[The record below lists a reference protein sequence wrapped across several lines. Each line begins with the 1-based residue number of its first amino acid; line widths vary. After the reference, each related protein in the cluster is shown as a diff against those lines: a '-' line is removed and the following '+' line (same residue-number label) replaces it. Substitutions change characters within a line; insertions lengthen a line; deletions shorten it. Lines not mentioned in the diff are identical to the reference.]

1 MNVINLSLK
10 KNNSEYCSF
19 GSLNQLLHKKVDLTF
34 ERQIALINDI
44 AKGMFH
50 LATEGIVSFFFFFAL
65 FFLKEIFLLCFE
77 MKHRYIRIWPLE
89 MFSLLIT
96 LKLKL
101 EVTDDGLF
109 LWLFF
114 FPSNFRFWTC

>member
-1 MNVINLSLK
+1 MNVNLSLNSLK

-50 LATEGIVSFFFFFAL
+50 LATEGIVSFFFLLYFF
-65 FFLKEIFLLCFE
+65 
-77 MKHRYIRIWPLE
+77 
-89 MFSLLIT
+89 
-96 LKLKL
+96 
-101 EVTDDGLF
+101 
-109 LWLFF
+109 
-114 FPSNFRFWTC
+114 